1 MFAVAA
7 CGLCS
12 WEWFLKW
19 EWGGMWTGGG
29 RGRGVQRQRWWP
41 PTEAALA
48 ARHGRR
54 EPTKPPS
61 ETGQLGTA
69 RKAAGSRQQAAAA
82 FCGPASSAAA
92 RRAREKAP
100 GSRGGRGM
108 GAWPWP
114 SQVQRTHGD
123 GGAPLHCTRR
133 LLQLPRIRLDQ
144 TFSSI

>member
-1 MFAVAA
+1 MLFLDVLKEGKIGNVVSAVVLRDELFPMFAVAA

-69 RKAAGSRQQAAAA
+69 RKAAGSSRVLRAGVVGGGAA
-82 FCGPASSAAA
+82 PN
-92 RRAREKAP
+92 RRA
-100 GSRGGRGM
+100 SRLPLGM
-108 GAWPWP
+108 N
-114 SQVQRTHGD
+114 S
-123 GGAPLHCTRR
+123 
-133 LLQLPRIRLDQ
+133 
-144 TFSSI
+144 